1 MSIERFP
8 DFLLQ
13 PKEEPSMTKR
23 SDHVKVKLSRR
34 EMLLGTTLA
43 AASTVAMP
51 WVRKAGAAD
60 LEKFKMCSWSPR
72 LAEEGNIFV
81 SEAKGFFKDEGL
93 EIEWIPGAGSGV
105 ALTNMIA
112 GNGDIAFVGPE
123 ALYLATDKGSKL
135 KAIYDL
141 YPNNA
146 FNVFALKN
154 KQIITPYD
162 LKGKK
167 IGVIS
172 MGSGTRYNLAT
183 ILALHGMSE
192 SDVELVALG
201 LNAAPAIIDGKVDA
215 MASTDTILYGMQ
227 ASGLGAVDV
236 LWARDYLNSSTDLF
250 VIEEKNYEPKKDF
263 YTRFLRG
270 YRKGM
275 EYTIKN
281 PQEAAEITAKVAID
295 GKDPIK
301 VMGSL
306 KLRILTSQNAAT
318 RAHGLGWIDIAP
330 LQECAKIYKSAGFI
344 KDDIDV
350 TKLVTN
356 DLVMKI

>member
-1 MSIERFP
+1 MKLNRRQILAGTVAATMLTSPWIRKASAAGLE
-8 DFLLQ
+8 
-13 PKEEPSMTKR
+13 
-23 SDHVKVKLSRR
+23 KVKL
-34 EMLLGTTLA
+34 
-43 AASTVAMP
+43 
-51 WVRKAGAAD
+51 
-60 LEKFKMCSWSPR
+60 CSWSPR

-81 SEAKGFFKDEGL
+81 SEAKGYFKDAGL

-112 GNGDIAFVGPE
+112 SNGDIAFVGPE
-123 ALYLATDKGSKL
+123 ALLLAADKGAKL

-141 YPNNA
+141 YPQNA
-146 FNVFALKN
+146 FNVFALKS

-167 IGVIS
+167 VGVIS

-183 ILALHGMSE
+183 ILAINGMSE
-192 SDVELVALG
+192 NDVELVALG
-201 LNAAPAIIDGKVDA
+201 LNAAPAILDGKVDA

-236 LWARDYLNSSTDLF
+236 IRARDYLNTSTDLF
-250 VIEEKNYEPKKDF
+250 VIEEKNYEAKRDF
-263 YTRFLRG
+263 YTRFLRA

-275 EYTIKN
+275 EDTIKN
-281 PQEAAEITAKVAID
+281 PQEAAKITAKVAID

-306 KLRILTSQNAAT
+306 KLRILTSQSALT
-318 RAHGLGWIDIAP
+318 RKNGLGWIDIAP
-330 LQECAKIYKSAGFI
+330 LQECATVYKKAGFI
-344 KDDIDV
+344 KNDIDLS
-350 TKLVTN
+350 KIVTN
-356 DLVMKI
+356 ELVMKL

>member
-1 MSIERFP
+1 
-8 DFLLQ
+8 
-13 PKEEPSMTKR
+13 
-23 SDHVKVKLSRR
+23 
-34 EMLLGTTLA
+34 
-43 AASTVAMP
+43 
-51 WVRKAGAAD
+51 
-60 LEKFKMCSWSPR
+60 
-72 LAEEGNIFV
+72 
-81 SEAKGFFKDEGL
+81 
-93 EIEWIPGAGSGV
+93 
-105 ALTNMIA
+105 MIA
-112 GNGDIAFVGPE
+112 GSGDIAFVGPE
-123 ALYLATDKGSKL
+123 AMLLAADKGAKL
-135 KAIYDL
+135 KAVYDIY
-141 YPNNA
+141 PQNA
-146 FNVFALKN
+146 FNVFALKS

-183 ILALHGMSE
+183 ILALNGMSE

-227 ASGLGAVDV
+227 ASGLGTVDV
-236 LWARDYLNSSTDLF
+236 IWARDYLNTSTDLF

-281 PQEAAEITAKVAID
+281 IQEAAEITAKVAID
-295 GKDPIK
+295 GKDPVK

-306 KLRILTSQNAAT
+306 KLRIMTSQSAHT
-318 RAHGLGWIDIAP
+318 RKHGLGWIDTVP
-330 LQECAKIYKSAGFI
+330 LQECSKIYKNAGFI
-344 KDDIDV
+344 KNDIDIS
-350 TKLVTN
+350 KIATN

>member
-1 MSIERFP
+1 MSTERK
-8 DFLLQ
+8 LT
-13 PKEEPSMTKR
+13 MNR
-23 SDHVKVKLSRR
+23 RHVLVAA
-34 EMLLGTTLA
+34 GAAAALA
-43 AASTVAMP
+43 AP
-51 WVRKAGAAD
+51 WVRKAGAAG
-60 LEKFKMCSWSPR
+60 LEKFKLCSWSPR

-81 SEAKGFFKDEGL
+81 SEQKGFFKEQGL

-105 ALTNMIA
+105 ALKNMMA
-112 GNGDIAFVGPE
+112 GPGDIAFVGPE
-123 ALYLATDKGSKL
+123 AMLLAADKGVKL

-141 YPNNA
+141 YPQNA
-146 FNVFALKN
+146 FNVFALKS

-183 ILALHGMSE
+183 ILALNGMSE
-192 SDVELVALG
+192 KDVELVALG
-201 LNAAPAIIDGKVDA
+201 LNAAPAIESGKIDA

-236 LWARDYLNSSTDLF
+236 MWARDYLNSSTDLF
-250 VIEEKNYEPKKDF
+250 MIEEKNYEPKKDF
-263 YTRFLRG
+263 YLRFLRG

-295 GKDPIK
+295 GKDPVK

-306 KLRILTSQNAAT
+306 KLRILTSQSAAT
-318 RAHGLGWIDIAP
+318 RAHGLGWIDSAP
-330 LQECAKIYKSAGFI
+330 LKECANIYKKAGFI
-344 KDDIDV
+344 TTDVNIDSV
-350 TKLVTN
+350 VTN
-356 DLVMKI
+356 ELVEKI

>member
-1 MSIERFP
+1 MKLNRRQ
-8 DFLLQ
+8 LL
-13 PKEEPSMTKR
+13 T
-23 SDHVKVKLSRR
+23 
-34 EMLLGTTLA
+34 GA
-43 AASTVAMP
+43 AAAATAVTAP
-51 WVRKAGAAD
+51 WIRKSGAAD
-60 LEKFKMCSWSPR
+60 LQTVKLCSWSPR

-81 SEAKGFFKDEGL
+81 SEAKGFFKEQGL

-112 GNGDIAFVGPE
+112 GSGDIAFVGPE
-123 ALYLATDKGSKL
+123 ALLLAADKGTQL
-135 KAIYDL
+135 NAVYDL
-141 YPNNA
+141 YPQNA
-146 FNVFALKN
+146 FNVFALKS

-167 IGVIS
+167 VGLIS

-236 LWARDYLNSSTDLF
+236 IWARDYLNTSTDLF
-250 VIEEKNYEPKKDF
+250 VVEEKNYEPKKDF
-263 YTRFLRG
+263 YTRFLKG

-306 KLRILTSQNAAT
+306 KLRILTSQSAMT
-318 RAHGLGWIDIAP
+318 RKHGLGWIDVAP
-330 LQECAKIYKSAGFI
+330 LQECAKVYKSAGFI
-344 KDDIDV
+344 KNDIDLS
-350 TKLVTN
+350 KIVTN
-356 DLVMKI
+356 ELVMKL

>member
-1 MSIERFP
+1 
-8 DFLLQ
+8 
-13 PKEEPSMTKR
+13 MTL
-23 SDHVKVKLSRR
+23 DRR
-34 EMLLGTTLA
+34 QVLAGTAMTA
-43 AASTVAMP
+43 ALMAAP
-51 WVRKAGAAD
+51 WIRKAGAAD
-60 LEKFKMCSWSPR
+60 LQTVKLCSWSPR

-81 SEAKGFFKDEGL
+81 SEAKGFFKDQGL

-112 GNGDIAFVGPE
+112 SGGDIAFVGPE
-123 ALYLATDKGSKL
+123 ALLLAADKGTKL
-135 KAIYDL
+135 KAVYDL
-141 YPNNA
+141 YPQNA
-146 FNVFALKN
+146 FNVFALKS
-154 KQIITPYD
+154 KQIITPND

-183 ILALHGMSE
+183 ILALHGMKE

-201 LNAAPAIIDGKVDA
+201 LNAAPAILDGKVDA

-236 LWARDYLNSSTDLF
+236 IWARDYLNSSTDLF
-250 VIEEKNYEPKKDF
+250 VVEEKNYEPKKDF
-263 YTRFLRG
+263 YTRFLKG
-270 YRKGM
+270 YRQGM

-295 GKDPIK
+295 GKDPVK

-306 KLRILTSQNAAT
+306 KLRILTSQSAMT
-318 RAHGLGWIDIAP
+318 RKHGLGWVDIGP
-330 LQECAKIYKSAGFI
+330 LQECAQVYKSAGFI
-344 KDDIDV
+344 KNDID
-350 TKLVTN
+350 LNAIVTN
-356 DLVMKI
+356 DLVMKL

>member
-1 MSIERFP
+1 M
-8 DFLLQ
+8 
-13 PKEEPSMTKR
+13 
-23 SDHVKVKLSRR
+23 KLNRR
-34 EMLLGTTLA
+34 QILTG
-43 AASTVAMP
+43 TVAATLFTAP
-51 WVRKAGAAD
+51 WIRKAGAAD
-60 LEKFKMCSWSPR
+60 LQKVKLCSWSPR

-81 SEAKGFFKDEGL
+81 SEAKGYFKDVGL

-112 GNGDIAFVGPE
+112 SNGDIAFVGPE
-123 ALYLATDKGSKL
+123 ALLLASDKGSKL

-141 YPNNA
+141 YPQNA
-146 FNVFALKN
+146 FNVFALKS

-167 IGVIS
+167 VGVIS

-183 ILALHGMSE
+183 ILALNGMSE
-192 SDVELVALG
+192 NDVELVALG
-201 LNAAPAIIDGKVDA
+201 LNAAPAILDGRVDA

-236 LWARDYLNSSTDLF
+236 MWARDYLNTSTDLF
-250 VIEEKNYEPKKDF
+250 VIEEKNFDAKRDF
-263 YTRFLRG
+263 YTQFLRA

-306 KLRILTSQNAAT
+306 KLRILTSQSALT
-318 RAHGLGWIDIAP
+318 RKNGLGWIDIAP
-330 LQECAKIYKSAGFI
+330 LQECAKVYKNAGFI
-344 KDDIDV
+344 KNDIDLS
-350 TKLVTN
+350 KIVTN
-356 DLVMKI
+356 ELVMKL